1 MKYLLL
7 LNTPDGGPPEPGTPE
22 AQRLYEGY
30 LAASQAMADSGIVLE
45 CMPLHRPTA
54 ATTVRVRDGR
64 TVLTDGPAAE
74 LKEQVGGYAL
84 LDCPT
89 IEQAIA
95 FARLL
100 PAAEDGSVEIRPVYG
115 VER

>member
-7 LNTPDGGPPEPGTPE
+7 LNTPDGGAPEAGTPE
-22 AQRLYEGY
+22 AQRLYERY
-30 LAASQAMADSGIVLE
+30 SAAARAMGDGVVVE
-45 CMPLHRPTA
+45 CVPLHRPAA

-64 TVLTDGPAAE
+64 SVLTDGPAAE
-74 LKEQVGGYAL
+74 LKEQVGGYAV

-95 FARLL
+95 FATLL
-100 PAAEDGSVEIRPVYG
+100 PAAEDGSVEIRPVFG
-115 VER
+115 VAN